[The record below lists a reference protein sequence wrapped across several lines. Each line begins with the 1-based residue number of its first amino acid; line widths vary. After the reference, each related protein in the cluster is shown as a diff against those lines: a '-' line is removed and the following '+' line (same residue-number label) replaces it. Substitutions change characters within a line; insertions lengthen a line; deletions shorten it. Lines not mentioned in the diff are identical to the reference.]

1 MQTKESRWATNEGGR
16 AEPTKRHA
24 RTEREDSPKVDGSGP
39 EGGNQLKK
47 RMTSLRRTRLKP
59 VARISHILLPFLAHS
74 SGCAGFVGADVVKIS
89 GYE

>member
-1 MQTKESRWATNEGGR
+1 MTDDGGR

-39 EGGNQLKK
+39 EGGDRWGNRVTGPQRTQLN
-47 RMTSLRRTRLKP
+47 P
-59 VARISHILLPFLAHS
+59 VAGISHILLPFLAQS
-74 SGCAGFVGADVVKIS
+74 GGCAGLVGADVVKIS